1 MAVQSAQIGLWEWDL
16 QTNRVFFSPEWKA
29 QIGYAADELIDS
41 FAVWED
47 LLHPDDRERCL
58 NMLYRY
64 LHRPWP
70 DFALEFRLRHKN
82 GSYRWIR

>member
-1 MAVQSAQIGLWEWDL
+1 MGFADQSGFLFAGVEGA
-16 QTNRVFFSPEWKA
+16 N
-29 QIGYAADELIDS
+29 GYAADELIDS